1 MKLRTNASSRFMG
14 TKAGGGSSPRR
25 VAYEVEYPRRCHH
38 QGRQK
43 GELRRLSCPTSSG
56 LTYLGQ
62 APNPKTS
69 RAYTSGRRHQDH
81 SLRQPLAPTLP
92 LKCISTKCPTLTG
105 EAKHGPLIT
114 IAISE
119 RSERTT
125 RKRAQRATEPKAS
138 AAPRTKRAAKRS
150 AATEL
155 RLSFAQSLI
164 GFLTR
169 CAGRGRG

>member
-105 EAKHGPLIT
+105 EAKHGPPIT

-125 RKRAQRATEPKAS
+125 RKPSAAPATEPKAS
-138 AAPRTKRAAKRS
+138 QAKRRRREPKES
-150 AATEL
+150 Q
-155 RLSFAQSLI
+155 AQRRRTNRSL
-164 GFLTR
+164 TP
-169 CAGRGRG
+169 